1 MYAFFMKVNWKDL
14 DKEEMKVYRRLKR
27 ERTKLWGQA
36 GGAQGRFMFGKD
48 DSLAT
53 LVRVRRLNPN
63 FAIGNPNEIRTD
75 LLTVWG
81 IAYGNWFGWPMD
93 MLSVLDSAEVVDAL
107 KASRALHN
115 QRINAVAA
123 PAVAAPSV
131 AAEQDRPAQPPP
143 CIVLLESSA
152 SSGSDWSEDAAA
164 PAAAEQDE

>member
-1 MYAFFMKVNWKDL
+1 MYAFFMKVKWKDL
-14 DKEEMKVYRRLKR
+14 DKEELKVYRRLKR
-27 ERTKLWGQA
+27 ERTKLWHQA
-36 GGAQGRFMFGKD
+36 GCAQGRFMFGKD

-63 FAIGNPNEIRTD
+63 FAIGTPNEIMTD

-81 IAYGNWFGWPMD
+81 IAYGNWSGWPMD
-93 MLSVLDSAEVVDAL
+93 MLSVLNSAEAVDAL

-123 PAVAAPSV
+123 PAVAA
-131 AAEQDRPAQPPP
+131 EQDRPAQRPP

-152 SSGSDWSEDAAA
+152 SSGSDWDSDNAAA